1 MNATIIEQ
9 FKAFLQ
15 EKNYGEGTIC
25 GYIRTIRD
33 LKDPPVDGST
43 TALIAYIDEA
53 YALKQATLTVSN
65 FNIARGALYRLFFWL
80 TGTEIKV
87 ARKQAYILG
96 EENPLLRQYRDYCC
110 SFLHLTKAVTDA
122 SVREVKLFLS
132 FLSDDADN
140 INWIGVTA
148 DDVIRF
154 LSANRSKLQ
163 ISSLGVTV
171 TAIRRFFRF
180 LQFQGV
186 EIHTSILL
194 LPLSTPDWSKNGI
207 LPKVLSE
214 SDHARLENYEFPNT
228 SDGCRDHV
236 VLLCFIE
243 LGLRCSEVAKLMLSD
258 VKWNSGSIIVSKTKT
273 HYERELPISKRL
285 GGVLEKYILY
295 YRPNNNG
302 PQLFFQSSRFRCKPV
317 TTETVRSIIRRIFV
331 KVGISGWWVGTHSL
345 RRSVGSRLHNAGNGL
360 KSVSDLLGHKSINTS
375 KAYVR
380 VDVNSLKSI
389 ADTWPDRRYY
399 E

>member
-1 MNATIIEQ
+1 MTATIIED

-15 EKNYGEGTIC
+15 EKDYGEGTIR
-25 GYIRTIRD
+25 GYIRAIRD
-33 LKDPPVDGST
+33 LRDPPVEGST
-43 TALIAYIDEA
+43 TTLIEYIDEA
-53 YALKQATLTVSN
+53 YALKQETLTVSN
-65 FNIARGALYRLFFWL
+65 FNLARGALYRLFFLL
-80 TGTEIKV
+80 TGTEIKE
-87 ARKQAYILG
+87 ARKQAYIYD
-96 EENPLLRQYRDYCC
+96 EENPLLHQYRDYC
-110 SFLHLTKAVTDA
+110 SNFLHLTKAVTDS

-132 FLSDDADN
+132 YLSDDTDN
-140 INWIGVTA
+140 IGWLAVTA

-154 LSANRSKLQ
+154 LSVCRSKLR

-186 EIHTSILL
+186 EVHTSILL
-194 LPLSTPDWSKNGI
+194 LPLSTPDWSKNGA
-207 LPKVLSE
+207 LPKVLNE
-214 SDHARLENYEFPNT
+214 SDHGRLENYEFPDT
-228 SDGCRDHV
+228 SDGCRDQA

-258 VKWNSGSIIVSKTKT
+258 VKWNNGSIIVSKTKT
-273 HYERELPISKRL
+273 HYERELPISKKL
-285 GGVLEKYILY
+285 GGVLEKYVLH

-302 PQLFFQSSRFRCKPV
+302 AQLFFQSSRFRCKPV
-317 TTETVRSIIRRIFV
+317 TTETIRSIIRRVFV
-331 KVGISGWWVGTHSL
+331 KAGIGGWWVGTHTL

-380 VDVNSLKSI
+380 VDINSLKSI
-389 ADTWPDRRYY
+389 ADTWP
-399 E
+399 EKEVL

>member
-1 MNATIIEQ
+1 MTATIIES
-9 FKAFLQ
+9 FKTFLN
-15 EKNYGEGTIC
+15 EKNYCESTIR
-25 GYIRTIRD
+25 GYIRNIRD
-33 LKDPPVDGST
+33 LRDPPVEGST
-43 TALIAYIDEA
+43 TTLVNYIDEA

-65 FNIARGALYRLFFWL
+65 FNFARGALYRLFFWL

-87 ARKQAYILG
+87 ARKQAYIFD
-96 EENPLLRQYRDYCC
+96 EEPPLLHQYRAYCHN
-110 SFLHLTKAVTDA
+110 FLHLTEAVTDA
-122 SVREVKLFLS
+122 SAREVKLFLS
-132 FLSDDADN
+132 YLSDEVDSISWFA
-140 INWIGVTA
+140 VTA
-148 DDVIRF
+148 DDVICF
-154 LSANRSKLQ
+154 LSAERSKLR

-186 EIHTSILL
+186 EIHASILL
-194 LPLSTPDWSKNGI
+194 LPLSTPNWSKNGA

-228 SDGCRDHV
+228 PDGCRDHAM
-236 VLLCFIE
+236 LLCFIE

-273 HYERELPISKRL
+273 HYERELPISKKL
-285 GGVLEKYILY
+285 GGVLEKYVLY

-302 PQLFFQSSRFRCKPV
+302 AQLFFQSSRFRYKPV
-317 TTETVRSIIRRIFV
+317 STETVRGIIRRIFV
-331 KVGISGWWVGTHSL
+331 KVGISGWWVGTHTL
-345 RRSVGSRLHNAGNGL
+345 RRTIGSQLHNAGNGL

-380 VDVNSLKSI
+380 VDISSLKII
-389 ADTWPDRRYY
+389 ADTWP
-399 E
+399 EKEVL